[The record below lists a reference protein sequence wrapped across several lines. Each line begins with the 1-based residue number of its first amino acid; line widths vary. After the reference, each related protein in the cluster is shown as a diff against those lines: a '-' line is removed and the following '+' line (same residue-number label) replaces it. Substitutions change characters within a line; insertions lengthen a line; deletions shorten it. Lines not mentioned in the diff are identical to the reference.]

1 MKTRLARHSCL
12 HNLVWIHLGYD
23 NLIKA
28 SPSPLIKWYE
38 WNVVTGTAQKGID
51 ICMQLQR
58 HLFNFWKKWNKI
70 FDWSNYQKEWSQWV
84 PCTWRHANVL
94 RVYLLAEETCRL
106 LLEKRAI
113 RHCRLAACR
122 ARDTNG
128 ACCHTAPCSHVV
140 CALTIAKLMTWLIGG
155 ALFVWAVH

>member
-38 WNVVTGTAQKGID
+38 WTRLLAPLKKASIFACSCND
-51 ICMQLQR
+51 I
-58 HLFNFWKKWNKI
+58 FSISGKKWNKI

-94 RVYLLAEETCRL
+94 RVYLLAGETCRL